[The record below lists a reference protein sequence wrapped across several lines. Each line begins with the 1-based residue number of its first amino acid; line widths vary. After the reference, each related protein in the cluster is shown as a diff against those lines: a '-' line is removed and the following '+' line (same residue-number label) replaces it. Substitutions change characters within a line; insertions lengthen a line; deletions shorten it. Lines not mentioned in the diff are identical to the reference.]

1 MINEAPS
8 PPSEARVRAALDFVR
23 PGLIADGGNLEL
35 AMIED
40 DGTVVVTLQGACA
53 DCPAADMT
61 MTRIVEPYLCRTVP
75 GVTAVLAI

>member
-1 MINEAPS
+1 MINAAPG
-8 PPSEARVRAALDFVR
+8 PPSEARVRAALDYVR

-35 AMIED
+35 AMVEE